1 MNELIQ
7 KIQVGLCRF
16 IGEILLEAGLVTAQD
31 ISAAISEQKQTGEY
45 LGQIL
50 VRQGLITQEQLVEIL
65 ELQLATRLQNC
76 QETKKFLGEILLENQ
91 SITRWQLARTLELQG
106 LSRKKIGQ
114 LLIELGFTSRGTVE
128 QALSHQAVGASPRAC
143 SQGRKS
149 LGELLLQVHRITP
162 EDLQLALQEQTQ
174 TQDYLG
180 HILVRKGF
188 LTEDELEDLL
198 ATQMVMTEAEEQH
211 CAEIVESLNPP
222 SVNTSSPFQPIRK
235 KLGEILI
242 ATRQLSPA
250 QLDQAVTLQKQTPK
264 RLGDLLVDLGLV
276 PVKEI
281 QRALRL
287 QKRLLTLLMGTALGV
302 TVLASCSRPIVPGQI
317 PAMADMSIAS
327 QFGAASTYQSGA
339 FKTLEVG
346 SGQSLRV
353 FQNGSKILERVPFFK
368 QGNDN
373 TCGQAVMTSLLNYWG
388 DDIAYQEVVDEANPR
403 NLPTTDMAILTYLRS
418 KGLKA
423 QAYRRATIDNLISQI
438 NKGRPTPVLLDFGGI
453 SQEHY
458 VIVVGYNLKKNT
470 LVIHDSLNLEGPYM
484 EMDIR
489 VFERMWQNRSLRNIH
504 VFGGDNYYRIMF
516 DVYR

>member
-16 IGEILLEAGLVTAQD
+16 IGEILLEAGLVSAHD
-31 ISAAISEQKQTGEY
+31 VEAAISEQKQTGEY

-50 VRQGLITQEQLVEIL
+50 VRQGVISQAQLVEIL
-65 ELQLATRLQNC
+65 ELQLASRLQNC
-76 QETKKFLGEILLENQ
+76 QETKQFLGEILLENQ

-128 QALSHQAVGASPRAC
+128 QALSHQAVGAMPRSC
-143 SQGRKS
+143 SQKRKS
-149 LGELLLQVHRITP
+149 LGELLLQAHRITP
-162 EDLQLALQEQTQ
+162 EALQLALQEQAQ

-180 HILVRKGF
+180 HILVRQGY

-198 ATQMVMTEAEEQH
+198 ATQLVMTEAEEQLSPAQPRPQTS
-211 CAEIVESLNPP
+211 CASSLL
-222 SVNTSSPFQPIRK
+222 QPIRK

-250 QLDQAVTLQKQTPK
+250 QLDQAVTLQKHTPK
-264 RLGDLLVDLGLV
+264 RLGDLLVELGLV

-302 TVLASCSRPIVPGQI
+302 MVLASCSRPIVPGQI

-388 DDIAYQEVVDEANPR
+388 DDISYQSVVDEANPR
-403 NLPTTDMAILTYLRS
+403 NLPTTDMAIITYLRS

>member
-1 MNELIQ
+1 VNELIQ

-16 IGEILLEAGLVTAQD
+16 IGEILLEAGLVSACD
-31 ISAAISEQKQTGEY
+31 IDAAISEQKRTGEY

-50 VRQGLITQEQLVEIL
+50 VRQGLINQEQLVEIL

-76 QETKKFLGEILLENQ
+76 QETKQSLGEILLENQ

-128 QALSHQAVGASPRAC
+128 QALSHQAVGAVPRTC
-143 SQGRKS
+143 SQKRKS

-162 EDLQLALQEQTQ
+162 EALQVALQEQAQ

-180 HILVRKGF
+180 HILVRQGF

-198 ATQMVMTEAEEQH
+198 ATQMVMTAAEEQMH
-211 CAEIVESLNPP
+211 SPFPEQGSQTSKKASL
-222 SVNTSSPFQPIRK
+222 FQPIRR

-250 QLDQAVTLQKQTPK
+250 QLAQAVTLQKHTPK
-264 RLGDLLVDLGLV
+264 RLGDLLVELGLV
-276 PVKEI
+276 PMKEI

-302 TVLASCSRPIVPGQI
+302 AVLASCSRPIVPGQI

-388 DDIAYQEVVDEANPR
+388 DETSYQAVVDEANPR
-403 NLPTTDMAILTYLRS
+403 NLPTTDMAMITYLRS